1 MKVPKNDYRTK
12 NAEQTMKKDPA
23 AETSSPNV
31 LAEPHVTMGTLN
43 HRPRKTL
50 GYRTPDEVFFGTTAS
65 LTVAP
70 TSCIQVLILGFDLF
84 GNVQF
89 R

>member
-1 MKVPKNDYRTK
+1 MKVPKNDYRT
-12 NAEQTMKKDPA
+12 NDDEQTMKENPA
-23 AETSSPNV
+23 SENFSPHEFAET
-31 LAEPHVTMGTLN
+31 HVTMGTLN